1 MPASGALLACL
12 VALAACGGGGGDSS
26 ASASTNTDQ
35 PVVSASDTASSASS
49 AGERSVARSARVAD
63 GDWTRFDYNA
73 ERSGVGPA
81 NTGITARN
89 LSSLRVRR
97 IQLDGTVDSSPIQ
110 LHALRV
116 RGRVRDVVFV
126 TTTYGRTIAFDPGSG
141 AKLWEYVP
149 PDIRRYEGTYQITNT
164 TPVADPS
171 RRYVYAASPDGLIRK
186 LSAATGREVRSG
198 NWPARVT
205 LLPAR
210 EKLGAAL
217 NLSGNSVVAAT
228 GGYTGDEP
236 PYQGHLALIDRAS
249 GRIDHVW
256 NSLCS
261 DRRRLIGPSSCGAS
275 DSAIWSRAG
284 AVVEPGSRRLLVA
297 TGNGPFNGRT
307 NWGDSTLELSAD
319 ATHLLHNWTPTN
331 QAHLNDTDTDVG
343 STSPALLPTT
353 SGTRL
358 AVQGGKE
365 GNLALVN
372 LDRGP
377 LGRPGGELQ
386 RIDAPGGGPVFTAPV
401 VWTHGGRT
409 KVFVANDSGMT
420 SYALTGGS
428 RPRLRVAADGASAGT
443 SPVLAGGLLYI
454 YHEGVPALRAYD
466 PNNLDRLISLPLSG
480 TGHWNSPIVI
490 GGRIIVPEGDANQHR
505 RSGQIEIY
513 HLPGR

>member
-1 MPASGALLACL
+1 MATLATCLLAL
-12 VALAACGGGGGDSS
+12 GACGGGGGGSS
-26 ASASTNTDQ
+26 VVTNTDNPVLSATDSSGSVSDSGQ
-35 PVVSASDTASSASS
+35 PPAAQ
-49 AGERSVARSARVAD
+49 RARVPS

-81 NTGITARN
+81 STGITTRN
-89 LSSLRVRR
+89 LNSLRLRR

-116 RGRVRDVVFV
+116 RGRVRDVVFA
-126 TTTYGRTIAFDPGSG
+126 TTTYGRTIALDPGTG
-141 AKLWEYVP
+141 TKLWEYVP

-164 TPVADPS
+164 TPVADPG
-171 RRYVYAASPDGLIRK
+171 RRYLYAASPDGLIRK
-186 LSAATGREVRSG
+186 LSTTTGHEVRSG

-210 EKLGAAL
+210 EKLAAAL
-217 NLSGNSVVAAT
+217 NLSGNSVIATT
-228 GGYTGDEP
+228 GGYIGDAP
-236 PYQGHLALIDRAS
+236 PYQGHVALVDRAT
-249 GRIDHVW
+249 GRVNHVW

-261 DRRRLIGPSSCGAS
+261 DRRRLIQPSSCQAS

-284 AVVEPGSRRLLVA
+284 AVVEPGSGRLLVA
-297 TGNGPFNGRT
+297 TGNAPFNGRT
-307 NWGDSTLELSAD
+307 NWGDSALELSAD
-319 ATHLLHNWTPTN
+319 ATRLLHNWTPSN
-331 QAHLNDTDTDVG
+331 QADLNDSDTDLG

-353 SGTRL
+353 SGVRL

-365 GNLALVN
+365 GNLALIN
-372 LDRGP
+372 LDRTP
-377 LGRPGGELQ
+377 LGATGGELQ
-386 RIDAPGGGPVFTAPV
+386 RISAPGGSAVFTAPV

-409 KVFVANDSGMT
+409 NLFVANDAGMT
-420 SYALTGGS
+420 SYQLIGGT
-428 RPRLRVAADGASAGT
+428 RPRLRVAAQGASAGT

-454 YHEGVPALRAYD
+454 YDSGAPALRVYD
-466 PNNLDRLISLPLSG
+466 PSSLKRLASLPLSG

-490 GGRIIVPEGDANQHR
+490 GGRIIVPEGNANDHR